1 MSCILSSKIAIHSQ
15 FYSLFETQFPTC
27 YWVLKETIPATEIY
41 QIILKPEIAVMSQV
55 MLEKFHRQRA
65 AQQCSVTKWSR

>member
-1 MSCILSSKIAIHSQ
+1 MSCILSSKIAIQSQ

-41 QIILKPEIAVMSQV
+41 QIILKPEIAIMSQV

-65 AQQCSVTKWSR
+65 V